1 MEIIVDI
8 KNAVYKERLVRCR
21 DYRKKKACITFE
33 GIANEN
39 GFCSLGEPKDKS
51 EPKDKTEPQTENSTN
66 SEKVQLKIQLTDE
79 PQTDCTWK

>member
-21 DYRKKKACITFE
+21 DCRKKYACITFE

-39 GFCSLGEPKDKS
+39 GFCSMGEPKDKS
-51 EPKDKTEPQTENSTN
+51 EPGE
-66 SEKVQLKIQLTDE
+66 
-79 PQTDCTWK
+79 

>member
-21 DYRKKKACITFE
+21 DCRKKYACITFE

-39 GFCSLGEPKDKS
+39 GFCSMGE
-51 EPKDKTEPQTENSTN
+51 TEAEHPAE
-66 SEKVQLKIQLTDE
+66 
-79 PQTDCTWK
+79 

>member
-21 DYRKKKACITFE
+21 DCRKKKACITFE

-39 GFCSLGEPKDKS
+39 GFCSMGETEADCKDVR
-51 EPKDKTEPQTENSTN
+51 TEREG
-66 SEKVQLKIQLTDE
+66 E
-79 PQTDCTWK
+79 